1 MLSIQTSSMS
11 AKCNI
16 LPCRINYT
24 GPTNATEKHWIALD
38 GEDGNT
44 LNHPPPPDNI
54 HVLILH
60 VQEQRQH
67 HFEGEN
73 WLGSLFR
80 SQKAIRVICSS
91 SQHVYSR
98 HVSNTNSGHVL
109 EATDEEL
116 PHREQ
121 SISQNG
127 DTGEE
132 KINIFK
138 GLTTFEEI
146 TIWEHDATPD
156 ESTDGVIRTIE
167 EWIGFAN
174 KVSSLI
180 VLSAQVGKE
189 MLIPQVKDPWIFNG

>member
-1 MLSIQTSSMS
+1 MLSIQTSSKS

-44 LNHPPPPDNI
+44 LNHPDNI

-121 SISQNG
+121 SISQND